1 MKIVYIWL
9 DVSWYEGWKF
19 CSVLLGQVMREINND
34 IKSYSSPA
42 GFVYILKENHEVKS
56 RKQKRAKNQ

>member
-1 MKIVYIWL
+1 
-9 DVSWYEGWKF
+9 
-19 CSVLLGQVMREINND
+19 MREINND

-56 RKQKRAKNQ
+56 RKQSDVKRAKNQ